1 MVLNSIAF
9 MIPSSESYV
18 RIKYEK
24 AEHVHEEDE
33 KKEGDVT
40 SGLEQHCV
48 HDSKF

>member
-24 AEHVHEEDE
+24 AEHVHEKVEE
-33 KKEGDVT
+33 KEGDVT
-40 SGLEQHCV
+40 SGLEQHRI
-48 HDSKF
+48 HDSQF